1 MKKTLLI
8 MACIAA
14 SLSLTTVSCSK
25 EETKTA
31 TTADPRDQAVGNY
44 NFKTV
49 SNVLVNGVITPVDS
63 STGSLKVEKDAAN
76 STILIK
82 ESNGQLITTG
92 SKIGVGSNGFTF
104 DIEPQKIDT
113 IELEGFNYFII
124 GTTKYHGAFISGLN
138 TLSFAYKITNSANGL
153 LIVTTCTKK

>member
-1 MKKTLLI
+1 
-8 MACIAA
+8 MACLLA
-14 SLSLTTVSCSK
+14 SFSITIVSCSK

-82 ESNGQLITTG
+82 ESTGQLVTTG

-104 DIEPQKIDT
+104 DIEPQTIDS
-113 IELEGFNYFII
+113 IALEGYNYFII
-124 GTTKYHGAFISGLN
+124 GSTKYHGAFISGLN
-138 TLSFAYKITNSANGL
+138 TLSFAYKVTNSANGVI
-153 LIVTTCTKK
+153 IVTTCTKK